1 MLYKFSLLMLWSMV
15 SKNFNKSMKMPKVLK
30 DSCILLISS
39 IRALLLL
46 LLLSLFL
53 TLVKLNLV
61 HFKSNQFSM
70 SAVKKT
76 QPR

>member
-1 MLYKFSLLMLWSMV
+1 MLWSMV

-46 LLLSLFL
+46 LLFLLLLLLSLYL
-53 TLVKLNLV
+53 TLVELNLV

-70 SAVKKT
+70 STVKKI

>member
-1 MLYKFSLLMLWSMV
+1 
-15 SKNFNKSMKMPKVLK
+15 MPKVLK

-39 IRALLLL
+39 IRALLLLLLLL

-70 SAVKKT
+70 STVKKI

>member
-1 MLYKFSLLMLWSMV
+1 MV

-46 LLLSLFL
+46 LFLLLLLLSLYL

-70 SAVKKT
+70 STVKKI

>member
-1 MLYKFSLLMLWSMV
+1 MLWSMV

-46 LLLSLFL
+46 LLLLLSLFL

-70 SAVKKT
+70 STVKKI

>member
-1 MLYKFSLLMLWSMV
+1 MV

-46 LLLSLFL
+46 LLFLLLLLLLSLYL
-53 TLVKLNLV
+53 TLVELNLV

-70 SAVKKT
+70 STVKKI

>member
-1 MLYKFSLLMLWSMV
+1 MLWSMV

-46 LLLSLFL
+46 LLLLLLSLFL

-70 SAVKKT
+70 STVKKI